1 MQVEMRLENV
11 PKLLTQKIRNV
22 CKSQENLQITH
33 FFN

>member
-22 CKSQENLQITH
+22 RKSQENLQITH